1 MTLRAIAWHR
11 CCQGYFTGW
20 PVLIE
25 NKLTD
30 CTDAT
35 VAAGWLDAITTFH
48 DLFRF
53 AGYFSVDKC
62 LVILT

>member
-11 CCQGYFTGW
+11 CCQGYFAGW

-35 VAAGWLDAITTFH
+35 VAAGWLAGCYYNISRFIS
-48 DLFRF
+48 FRWIF
-53 AGYFSVDKC
+53 FRR
-62 LVILT
+62 